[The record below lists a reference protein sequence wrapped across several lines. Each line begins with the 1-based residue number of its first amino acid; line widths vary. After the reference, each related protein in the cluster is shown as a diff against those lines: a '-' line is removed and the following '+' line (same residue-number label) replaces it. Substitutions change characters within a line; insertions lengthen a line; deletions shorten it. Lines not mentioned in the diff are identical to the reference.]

1 MSGRQS
7 DESERFDRI
16 GYAQPMRRKRT
27 WKLVKGEKDKE
38 ESPGY
43 SRARGDH
50 TVELRGR
57 VEQPREGDRDSF
69 PGRGLQRQIKTE

>member
-1 MSGRQS
+1 MGGRQS

-43 SRARGDH
+43 SRARGDQCS
-50 TVELRGR
+50 R
-57 VEQPREGDRDSF
+57 VGVRAAQRERRQFYWESF
-69 PGRGLQRQIKTE
+69 IETD